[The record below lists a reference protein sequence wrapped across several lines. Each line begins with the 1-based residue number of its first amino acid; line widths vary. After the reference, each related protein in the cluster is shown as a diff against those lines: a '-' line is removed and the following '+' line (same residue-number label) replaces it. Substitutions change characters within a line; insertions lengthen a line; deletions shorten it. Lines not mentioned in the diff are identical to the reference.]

1 MDEDK
6 LTDIIA
12 ILMKEERND
21 LIDYIKNF
29 IEMCEC
35 CACETGETESEG
47 EEEEL
52 EVNVDEQG
60 FYSLA

>member
-21 LIDYIKNF
+21 LIEYIKNF

-35 CACETGETESEG
+35 CASETESEG
-47 EEEEL
+47 EEEEID
-52 EVNVDEQG
+52 VNVDEQG
-60 FYSLA
+60 FYSLN